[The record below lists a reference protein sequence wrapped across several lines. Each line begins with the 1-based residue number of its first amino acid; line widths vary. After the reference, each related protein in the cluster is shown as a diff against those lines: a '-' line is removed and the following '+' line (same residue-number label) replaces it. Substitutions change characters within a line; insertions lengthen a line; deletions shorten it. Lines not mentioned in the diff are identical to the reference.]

1 MKKILIALDYDSAAQ
16 KVAEMGY
23 DLAKAMNGTAV
34 LLHVISDAN
43 QYSYLEYSPVMGF
56 SGFSN
61 ANVAQKDN
69 EELEK
74 MALEYLNQ
82 CKKHLHGGSIETIV
96 RNGVF
101 GETIIAVAVEMN
113 VDLIVMGTHGR
124 RGLEKMFLGSVAEN
138 VLH

>member
-1 MKKILIALDYDSAAQ
+1 MKKILIALDYDLAAQ

-23 DLAKAMNGTAV
+23 DLAKAMNGTAI

-56 SGFSN
+56 GGFSN
-61 ANVAQKDN
+61 VNMAQKDS

-82 CKKHLHGGSIETIV
+82 CKKHLHDESIEAVV
-96 RNGVF
+96 RSGVF
-101 GETIIAVAVEMN
+101 GETIVTTAVEMN
-113 VDLIVMGTHGR
+113 V
-124 RGLEKMFLGSVAEN
+124 
-138 VLH
+138 